1 MADQRRES
9 EPSSSNKKTGADYR
23 EFFKVMSRIVEDHPS
38 EVAVVEEHLRRYPRS
53 SLIGGTFAAAT
64 SQHQEIVNALLE
76 TPQGQA
82 AAQTFG
88 EAYRR
93 MTEQAKGSAGGA
105 PVQEIVPVIIGGLIV
120 LDILIWGCVFT
131 DCI

>member
-1 MADQRRES
+1 MADQKRDS
-9 EPSSSNKKTGADYR
+9 EPSTSNKKTGDYR
-23 EFFKVMSRIVEDHPS
+23 EFFKVMSRIIEEHPK

-53 SLIGGTFAAAT
+53 ALIGGNSFTAAT
-64 SQHQEIVNALLE
+64 TQHQEIVNALLE
-76 TPQGQA
+76 TENGRA
-82 AAQTFG
+82 AAQTLG

-93 MTEQAKGSAGGA
+93 MAEQATGAAGGG
-105 PVQEIVPVIIGGLIV
+105 PVQEIVPVIIGGLVI

>member
-1 MADQRRES
+1 MADQKREP
-9 EPSSSNKKTGADYR
+9 EPSSSNKKRGTDYR
-23 EFFKVMSRIVEDHPS
+23 DFFKVMSRIVEEHPK
-38 EVAVVEEHLRRYPRS
+38 EVAVVEEHLRRYQRS
-53 SLIGGTFAAAT
+53 ALIGGSFTAAT

-76 TPQGQA
+76 TENGQA
-82 AAQTFG
+82 AAQTLG

-93 MTEQAKGSAGGA
+93 MTEQATGAAGG
-105 PVQEIVPVIIGGLIV
+105 PVQEIVPVIIGGLMI